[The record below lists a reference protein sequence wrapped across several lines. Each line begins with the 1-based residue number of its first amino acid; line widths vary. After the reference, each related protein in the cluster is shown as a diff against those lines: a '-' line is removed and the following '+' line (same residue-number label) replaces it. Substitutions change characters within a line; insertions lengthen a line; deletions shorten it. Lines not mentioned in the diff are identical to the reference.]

1 MSSPQTSP
9 APGPPPDP
17 SQRAVPV
24 VGPVL
29 LIGVLVLMLAFGRIS
44 RRDPGLTEK
53 QARYLQDVE
62 HLGGFVLGDLCL
74 PKLAKAIAEDDAD
87 GLSAAFTEIAG
98 AWIPP
103 RIDRMVSRQH
113 GAVTVTSWQRIEQKR
128 EEVGDGEDL
137 VTWLRDQRHRFAS
150 IDAVRLKVKRMPP
163 DTAGRRAGV
172 QRQQQRGE
180 RLDDPAAARAGLGLG
195 GHVVRTA
202 AALRDDGVE
211 GLCR

>member
-9 APGPPPDP
+9 ASGPPPAP

-74 PKLAKAIAEDDAD
+74 PKLAKAITKTFDVKED
-87 GLSAAFTEIAG
+87 TEAIARK
-98 AWIPP
+98 I
-103 RIDRMVSRQH
+103 
-113 GAVTVTSWQRIEQKR
+113 TE
-128 EEVGDGEDL
+128 L
-137 VTWLRDQRHRFAS
+137 
-150 IDAVRLKVKRMPP
+150 LKK
-163 DTAGRRAGV
+163 
-172 QRQQQRGE
+172 
-180 RLDDPAAARAGLGLG
+180 
-195 GHVVRTA
+195 
-202 AALRDDGVE
+202 
-211 GLCR
+211 